1 VPLEKK
7 QEVCWMSLENGDC
20 SKKYLQVRPQ
30 GALKETI
37 QYSWESCE
45 AFKVARL
52 GVPCTAKNKIRRGKG
67 RLRIAQGDTRPDNV
81 AFPVSGRV
89 LPAS

>member
-1 VPLEKK
+1 
-7 QEVCWMSLENGDC
+7 MSLKNGDC
-20 SKKYLQVRPQ
+20 SKKYVQVRPQ

-37 QYSWESCE
+37 QSSWESCE
-45 AFKVARL
+45 AIKVARL
-52 GVPCTAKNKIRRGKG
+52 RAPCTAKNQIRRGKG

-81 AFPVSGRV
+81 AFPVSGCV